1 LLNGFAFLWPDR
13 ERMERRRRAFGR
25 PSQLVLA
32 FDVAALLDRL
42 EMEAF
47 VSAINSGNARR
58 KAVRRDRDTLVPYRT
73 WLKQGWPGMRRT
85 TGTDFQYREL
95 GRRVDM
101 ARIQVSY
108 SR

>member
-1 LLNGFAFLWPDR
+1 MASPFCGQIASAWSGAG
-13 ERMERRRRAFGR
+13 ERSGGR
-25 PSQLVLA
+25 PQLVLA
-32 FDVAALLDRL
+32 FDAAALLDRL

-58 KAVRRDRDTLVPYRT
+58 KAVGRDRDTLVPYRT
-73 WLKQGWPGMRRT
+73 WLKQRWPGMRRT

>member
-1 LLNGFAFLWPDR
+1 LIYNWLLS
-13 ERMERRRRAFGR
+13 E
-25 PSQLVLA
+25 
-32 FDVAALLDRL
+32 
-42 EMEAF
+42 F

>member
-1 LLNGFAFLWPDR
+1 MASPFCGQIASAWSGAG
-13 ERMERRRRAFGR
+13 ERSGGR
-25 PSQLVLA
+25 PQLVLA
-32 FDVAALLDRL
+32 FDAAALLDRL

>member
-1 LLNGFAFLWPDR
+1 MASPFCGQIASAWSGAG
-13 ERMERRRRAFGR
+13 ERSGGR
-25 PSQLVLA
+25 PQLVLA
-32 FDVAALLDRL
+32 FDAAALLDRL

-95 GRRVDM
+95 GRRVDI

>member
-1 LLNGFAFLWPDR
+1 
-13 ERMERRRRAFGR
+13 MERRRRAFGSR
-25 PSQLVLA
+25 PQLMLA
-32 FDVAALLDRL
+32 FDAAALLDRF

-108 SR
+108 SH

>member
-1 LLNGFAFLWPDR
+1 MASPFCGQIASAWSGAG
-13 ERMERRRRAFGR
+13 ERSGGR
-25 PSQLVLA
+25 PQLVLA
-32 FDVAALLDRL
+32 FDAAALLDRL

-58 KAVRRDRDTLVPYRT
+58 KAGGRDRDTLVPYRT

>member
-1 LLNGFAFLWPDR
+1 
-13 ERMERRRRAFGR
+13 MERRRRAFGSR
-25 PSQLVLA
+25 PQLMFA
-32 FDVAALLDRL
+32 FDAAALLDRL

-95 GRRVDM
+95 GRRVDI

>member
-1 LLNGFAFLWPDR
+1 MASSFCGQIASAWSGAG
-13 ERMERRRRAFGR
+13 ERSGGR
-25 PSQLVLA
+25 PQLVLA
-32 FDVAALLDRL
+32 FDAAALLDRL

>member
-1 LLNGFAFLWPDR
+1 MASPFCGQIASAWSGAG
-13 ERMERRRRAFGR
+13 ERSGGR
-25 PSQLVLA
+25 PQLVLA
-32 FDVAALLDRL
+32 FDAAALLDRL

-108 SR
+108 SH